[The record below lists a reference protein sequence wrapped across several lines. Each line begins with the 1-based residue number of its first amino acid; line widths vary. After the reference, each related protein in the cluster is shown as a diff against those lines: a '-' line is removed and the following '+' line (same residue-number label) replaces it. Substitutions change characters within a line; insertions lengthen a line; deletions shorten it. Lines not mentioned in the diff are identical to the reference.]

1 MTTLNTY
8 GGITHTKWDIEINTK
23 STDESLKPT
32 IINAMFEIAEKMTT
46 QRPITLDI
54 QWENGDRECQTR

>member
-1 MTTLNTY
+1 MKPLNTY
-8 GGITHTKWDIEINTK
+8 SGSTNTKWDIEINTK
-23 STDESLKPT
+23 SMNQSLKPAV
-32 IINAMFEIAEKMTT
+32 IDAMFIIAEQITT